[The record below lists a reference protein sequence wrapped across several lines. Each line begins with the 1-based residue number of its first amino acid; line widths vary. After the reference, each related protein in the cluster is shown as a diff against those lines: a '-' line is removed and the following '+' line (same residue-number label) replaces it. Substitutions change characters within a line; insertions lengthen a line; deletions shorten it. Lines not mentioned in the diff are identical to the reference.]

1 MTTTLTRPRNDP
13 LPDSLTLYLESVG
26 QHDLLTAAEEIELGQ
41 QIEEGRD
48 AAARL
53 ESQGRIPAA
62 EAVALR
68 RAVRRGE
75 EARER
80 FISAN
85 LRLVVANA
93 RRYAGAAGLDMG
105 DLVQEGNLGLMRAV
119 DKFEWRRGFKFSTYA
134 TWWIRQ
140 ALARAVAE
148 KGRLVRIPGQLH
160 DTLATIRGAA
170 SGLSARLGHPPSI
183 AEIAAET
190 GIDPGEVE
198 RALLVADEVSIDQ
211 PVGEDGALLGDF
223 ISDEDAE
230 DVSVLAENAEIS
242 LLLRRAVARLDER
255 EHRILTARY
264 GFLDDAVP
272 RTLEE
277 IGGEFGLTP
286 ERIRQIEKR
295 ALAKL
300 RHPAFGLREEDLVN

>member
-1 MTTTLTRPRNDP
+1 MTTTLKTRSDP
-13 LPDSLTLYLESVG
+13 LPDSITLYLESVG
-26 QHDLLTAAEEIELGQ
+26 RHDLLTAEEETTLAQ
-41 QIEEGRD
+41 AMEEGRR

-53 ESQGRIPAA
+53 QAA
-62 EAVALR
+62 GDGPSLAEGAALR
-68 RAVRRGE
+68 RAVRAGE
-75 EARER
+75 EARDR

-93 RRYAGAAGLDMG
+93 RRYAGAAGLDLG

-160 DTLATIRGAA
+160 ETLGTVRASAA
-170 SGLSARLGHPPSI
+170 GLRARLQRAPTTE
-183 AEIAAET
+183 EIAQES
-190 GIDPGEVE
+190 GVPVDEVA
-198 RALLVADEVSIDQ
+198 RALLVGDELSIDQ
-211 PVGEDGALLGDF
+211 PVGEDGALLADF

-230 DVSVLAENAEIS
+230 DVSNSVERAEVAA
-242 LLLRRAVARLDER
+242 LLREAVARLEER
-255 EHRILTARY
+255 EHHIIAARY
-264 GFLDDAVP
+264 GFLGDTVP

-277 IGGEFGLTP
+277 IGGDYGLTP

-295 ALAKL
+295 ALSKL
-300 RHPAFGLREEDLVN
+300 RHPAFGLRAEDLT

>member
-1 MTTTLTRPRNDP
+1 MQTTLKTRSDP
-13 LPDSLTLYLESVG
+13 LPDSITLYLESVG
-26 QHDLLTAAEEIELGQ
+26 RHDLLTAEEETTLAQ
-41 QIEEGRD
+41 AMEEGRR

-53 ESQGRIPAA
+53 AA
-62 EAVALR
+62 AGTSPDEAAGLR
-68 RAVRRGE
+68 RAVRAGE
-75 EARER
+75 EAREH

-148 KGRLVRIPGQLH
+148 KGRLVRLPGQLH
-160 DTLATIRGAA
+160 ETLGTVRGTAA
-170 SGLSARLGHPPSI
+170 NLRARLQRAPTTQEI
-183 AEIAAET
+183 AEESGVPT
-190 GIDPGEVE
+190 DEVA
-198 RALLVADEVSIDQ
+198 RALLVGDELSIDQ
-211 PVGEDGALLGDF
+211 PVGEDGALLADF

-230 DVSVLAENAEIS
+230 DVSNAVERAEVAD
-242 LLLRRAVARLDER
+242 LLREAVARLEER
-255 EHRILTARY
+255 EHHIIAARY
-264 GFLDDAVP
+264 GFLGDTVP

-277 IGGEFGLTP
+277 IGGDFGLTP

-295 ALAKL
+295 ALSKL
-300 RHPAFGLREEDLVN
+300 RHPAFGLRAEDLT

>member
-1 MTTTLTRPRNDP
+1 MTTTLKTRSDP
-13 LPDSLTLYLESVG
+13 LPDSITLYLESVG
-26 QHDLLTAAEEIELGQ
+26 RHDLLTAAEETTLAQ
-41 QIEEGRD
+41 AMEEGRR

-53 ESQGRIPAA
+53 AA
-62 EAVALR
+62 GGASPNEAAGLR
-68 RAVRRGE
+68 RAVRAGE
-75 EARER
+75 EARDR

-119 DKFEWRRGFKFSTYA
+119 DKFDWRRGFKFSTYA

-160 DTLATIRGAA
+160 ETLGTVRATAA
-170 SGLSARLGHPPSI
+170 NLRAHLQRAPTTEEI
-183 AEIAAET
+183 AEESGVPA
-190 GIDPGEVE
+190 DEVA
-198 RALLVADEVSIDQ
+198 RALLVGDELSIDQ
-211 PVGEDGALLGDF
+211 PVGEDGALLADF

-230 DVSVLAENAEIS
+230 DVSNSVERAEVAD
-242 LLLRRAVARLDER
+242 LLREAVARLEDR
-255 EHRILTARY
+255 EHHIIAARY
-264 GFLDDAVP
+264 GFLGDTVP

-277 IGGEFGLTP
+277 IGGDYGLTP

-295 ALAKL
+295 ALSKL
-300 RHPAFGLREEDLVN
+300 RHPSFGLRAEDLA

>member
-41 QIEEGRD
+41 QIEEGRH

-53 ESQGRIPAA
+53 ESGRPGSPAEAA
-62 EAVALR
+62 ELR
-68 RAVRRGE
+68 RALRRGE
-75 EARER
+75 EARDR

-160 DTLATIRGAA
+160 DTLSTIRGAA

-190 GIDPGEVE
+190 GIKPGEVE
-198 RALLVADEVSIDQ
+198 RALQVADEVSIDQ

-223 ISDEDAE
+223 ISDEDAQ
-230 DVSVLAENAEIS
+230 DVALAAENAEVAVM
-242 LLLRRAVARLDER
+242 LRQAVARLDER

-264 GFLDDAVP
+264 GFLDDSVP

-277 IGGEFGLTP
+277 IGSEFGLTP

-300 RHPAFGLREEDLVN
+300 RHPAFGLREEDLVD

>member
-1 MTTTLTRPRNDP
+1 MNTTLKTRSDP
-13 LPDSLTLYLESVG
+13 LPDSITLYLESVG
-26 QHDLLTAAEEIELGQ
+26 RHDLLTAEEETTLAQ
-41 QIEEGRD
+41 AMEEGRR

-53 ESQGRIPAA
+53 AA
-62 EAVALR
+62 AGTSPDEAAGLR
-68 RAVRRGE
+68 RAVRAGE
-75 EARER
+75 EAREH

-160 DTLATIRGAA
+160 ETLGTVRGTAA
-170 SGLSARLGHPPSI
+170 NLRARLQRAPTTEEI
-183 AEIAAET
+183 AEESGVPT
-190 GIDPGEVE
+190 DEVA
-198 RALLVADEVSIDQ
+198 RALLVGDELSIDQ
-211 PVGEDGALLGDF
+211 PVGEDGALLADF

-230 DVSVLAENAEIS
+230 DVSNAVERAEVAD
-242 LLLRRAVARLDER
+242 LLREAVARLEER
-255 EHRILTARY
+255 EHHIIAARY
-264 GFLDDAVP
+264 GFLGDTVP

-277 IGGEFGLTP
+277 IGGDFGLTP

-295 ALAKL
+295 ALSKL
-300 RHPAFGLREEDLVN
+300 RHPAFGLRAEDLT

>member
-1 MTTTLTRPRNDP
+1 MTTTLTRPRSDP

-41 QIEEGRD
+41 QIEEGRQ

-53 ESQGRIPAA
+53 ESGRAVPAA

-75 EARER
+75 EAREH

-190 GIDPGEVE
+190 GINPGEVE
-198 RALLVADEVSIDQ
+198 RALQVAEEVSIDQ

-230 DVSVLAENAEIS
+230 DVAAAAENAEIGV
-242 LLLRRAVARLDER
+242 LLRRAVARLDDR

-264 GFLDDAVP
+264 GFLGDSVP

>member
-1 MTTTLTRPRNDP
+1 MNTTLKTRSDP
-13 LPDSLTLYLESVG
+13 LPDPITLYLESVG
-26 QHDLLTAAEEIELGQ
+26 RHDLLTAEEETTLAQ
-41 QIEEGRD
+41 AMEEGRR

-53 ESQGRIPAA
+53 AA
-62 EAVALR
+62 AGTSPDEAAGLR
-68 RAVRRGE
+68 RAVRAGE
-75 EARER
+75 EAREH

-160 DTLATIRGAA
+160 ETLGTVRGTAA
-170 SGLSARLGHPPSI
+170 NLRARLQRAPTTQEI
-183 AEIAAET
+183 AEESGVPT
-190 GIDPGEVE
+190 DEVA
-198 RALLVADEVSIDQ
+198 RALLVGDELSIDQ
-211 PVGEDGALLGDF
+211 PVGEDGALLADF

-230 DVSVLAENAEIS
+230 DVSNAVERAEVAD
-242 LLLRRAVARLDER
+242 LLREAVARLEER
-255 EHRILTARY
+255 EHHIIAARY
-264 GFLDDAVP
+264 GFLGDTVP

-277 IGGEFGLTP
+277 IGGDFGLTP

-295 ALAKL
+295 ALSKL
-300 RHPAFGLREEDLVN
+300 RHPAFGLRAEDLT

>member
-1 MTTTLTRPRNDP
+1 MTTTLKTRSDP
-13 LPDSLTLYLESVG
+13 LPDSITLYLESVG
-26 QHDLLTAAEEIELGQ
+26 RHDLLTAEEETTLAQ
-41 QIEEGRD
+41 AMEEGRR

-53 ESQGRIPAA
+53 AA
-62 EAVALR
+62 EGGASPDEAVELR
-68 RAVRRGE
+68 RAVRAGE
-75 EARER
+75 EARDR

-160 DTLATIRGAA
+160 ETLGTVRASAA
-170 SGLSARLGHPPSI
+170 NLRARLQRAPTTEEI
-183 AEIAAET
+183 AEESGVPA
-190 GIDPGEVE
+190 DEVA
-198 RALLVADEVSIDQ
+198 RALLVGDELSIDQ
-211 PVGEDGALLGDF
+211 PVGEDGALLADF

-230 DVSVLAENAEIS
+230 DISDSVERAEVAG
-242 LLLRRAVARLDER
+242 LLREAVARLEER
-255 EHRILTARY
+255 EHHIIAARY
-264 GFLDDAVP
+264 GFLGDTAP

-277 IGGEFGLTP
+277 IGGDYGLTP

-295 ALAKL
+295 ALSKL
-300 RHPAFGLREEDLVN
+300 RHPAFGLRAEDLT

>member
-1 MTTTLTRPRNDP
+1 MTTTLKTRSDP
-13 LPDSLTLYLESVG
+13 LPDSITLYLESVG
-26 QHDLLTAAEEIELGQ
+26 RHDLLTAAEETTLAQ
-41 QIEEGRD
+41 AMEEGRR

-53 ESQGRIPAA
+53 AA
-62 EAVALR
+62 GGASPDEAAGLR
-68 RAVRRGE
+68 RAVRAGE
-75 EARER
+75 EARDR

-160 DTLATIRGAA
+160 ETLGTVRATAA
-170 SGLSARLGHPPSI
+170 NLRAHLQRAPTTEEI
-183 AEIAAET
+183 AEESGVPA
-190 GIDPGEVE
+190 DEVA
-198 RALLVADEVSIDQ
+198 RALLVGDELSIDQ
-211 PVGEDGALLGDF
+211 PVGEDGALLADF

-230 DVSVLAENAEIS
+230 DVSNSVERAEVAD
-242 LLLRRAVARLDER
+242 LLREAVARLEDR
-255 EHRILTARY
+255 EHHIIAARY
-264 GFLDDAVP
+264 GFLGDTVP

-277 IGGEFGLTP
+277 IGGDYGLTP

-295 ALAKL
+295 ALSKL
-300 RHPAFGLREEDLVN
+300 RHPSFGLRAEDLT

>member
-1 MTTTLTRPRNDP
+1 MTTTLTRPRNEP

-26 QHDLLTAAEEIELGQ
+26 HHDLLTAEEEIELGQ
-41 QIEEGRD
+41 QIEEGRR

-53 ESQGRIPAA
+53 EGSKPVPAA
-62 EAVALR
+62 EAPALR

-75 EARER
+75 EARDR

-160 DTLATIRGAA
+160 DTLGTIRGAM
-170 SGLSARLGHPPSI
+170 SGLSARLGHAPTT

-190 GIDPGEVE
+190 GIDPAEVQ
-198 RALLVADEVSIDQ
+198 RALSVADELSIDQ

-230 DVSVLAENAEIS
+230 EVSAEAEKAEVGD
-242 LLLRRAVARLDER
+242 LLRRAVARLDQR

-264 GFLDDAVP
+264 GFLEDSVP

-277 IGGEFGLTP
+277 IGDEFGLTP

-300 RHPAFGLREEDLVN
+300 RHPAFGLRRDDLVF

>member
-1 MTTTLTRPRNDP
+1 MTTTLKLRTDP
-13 LPDSLTLYLESVG
+13 IPDSVTLYLESVG
-26 QHDLLTAAEEIELGQ
+26 HHDLLTAEEETSLAQ
-41 QIEEGRD
+41 AMEEGRR

-53 ESQGRIPAA
+53 KAGDALPPVERIELERAA
-62 EAVALR
+62 RE
-68 RAVRRGE
+68 GE
-75 EARER
+75 EARDR

-105 DLVQEGNLGLMRAV
+105 DLIQEGNLGLMRAV

>member
-1 MTTTLTRPRNDP
+1 MTTTLTRPRTDP

-41 QIEEGRD
+41 QIEEGRQ
-48 AAARL
+48 ATARL
-53 ESQGRIPAA
+53 ESGPAVPPA

-119 DKFEWRRGFKFSTYA
+119 DKFDWRRGFKFSTYA

-190 GIDPGEVE
+190 GVAPGEVE
-198 RALLVADEVSIDQ
+198 RALQVADEVSIDQ
-211 PVGEDGALLGDF
+211 PVGEDGAMLGDF

-230 DVSVLAENAEIS
+230 DVAAAAENAEIGV
-242 LLLRRAVARLDER
+242 LLRRAVARLDER

-264 GFLDDAVP
+264 GFLDDTVP

>member
-1 MTTTLTRPRNDP
+1 
-13 LPDSLTLYLESVG
+13 VG
-26 QHDLLTAAEEIELGQ
+26 QHDLLNAAEEIELGQ
-41 QIEEGRD
+41 QIEEGRE
-48 AAARL
+48 AAALL
-53 ESQGRIPAA
+53 ESGRATPA
-62 EAVALR
+62 EAARLR
-68 RAVRRGE
+68 RAVRRGD

-93 RRYAGAAGLDMG
+93 RRYAGAAGLEMG

-160 DTLATIRGAA
+160 DTLGTIRGTAA
-170 SGLSARLGHPPSI
+170 GLSARLGHPPTV

-190 GIDPGEVE
+190 GIAPAEVE
-198 RALLVADEVSIDQ
+198 RALQVADEVSIDQ

-230 DVSVLAENAEIS
+230 DAATLAENAEIA
-242 LLLRRAVARLDER
+242 LMLRQAVARLDER

-264 GFLDDAVP
+264 GFLDDSVP

-277 IGGEFGLTP
+277 IGSEFGLTP

-300 RHPAFGLREEDLVN
+300 RHPAFGLREEDLVD

>member
-1 MTTTLTRPRNDP
+1 MTTTLKTRSDP
-13 LPDSLTLYLESVG
+13 LPDSITLYLESVG
-26 QHDLLTAAEEIELGQ
+26 RHDLLTAAEETTLAQ
-41 QIEEGRD
+41 AMEEGRR

-53 ESQGRIPAA
+53 AAGGASPDEAA
-62 EAVALR
+62 ELR
-68 RAVRRGE
+68 RAVRAGE
-75 EARER
+75 EARDR

-160 DTLATIRGAA
+160 ETLGTVRASAA
-170 SGLSARLGHPPSI
+170 NLRAHLQRAPTTEEI
-183 AEIAAET
+183 AEKSGVPA
-190 GIDPGEVE
+190 DEVA
-198 RALLVADEVSIDQ
+198 RALLAGDELSIGL
-211 PVGEDGALLGDF
+211 PVGEDGALLADF

-230 DVSVLAENAEIS
+230 DVSTS
-242 LLLRRAVARLDER
+242 VARAEG
-255 EHRILTARY
+255 AR
-264 GFLDDAVP
+264 
-272 RTLEE
+272 R
-277 IGGEFGLTP
+277 
-286 ERIRQIEKR
+286 
-295 ALAKL
+295 
-300 RHPAFGLREEDLVN
+300 

>member
-1 MTTTLTRPRNDP
+1 MTTTLTKPRTDP

-41 QIEEGRD
+41 QIEEGRQ

-53 ESQGRIPAA
+53 ESGRAVPPA
-62 EAVALR
+62 EAAVLR

-75 EARER
+75 AARER

-119 DKFEWRRGFKFSTYA
+119 DKFDWRRGFKFSTYA

-183 AEIAAET
+183 TEIAAET
-190 GIDPGEVE
+190 GVAPGEVE
-198 RALLVADEVSIDQ
+198 RALQVADEVSIDQ

-230 DVSVLAENAEIS
+230 DVAAAAENAEIGV
-242 LLLRRAVARLDER
+242 LLRRAVARLDER

-264 GFLDDAVP
+264 GFLDDTVP

>member
-1 MTTTLTRPRNDP
+1 MNTTLKTRSDP
-13 LPDSLTLYLESVG
+13 LPDSITLYLESVG
-26 QHDLLTAAEEIELGQ
+26 RHDLLTAEEETTLAQ
-41 QIEEGRD
+41 AMEEGRR

-53 ESQGRIPAA
+53 AA
-62 EAVALR
+62 AGTSPDEAAGLR
-68 RAVRRGE
+68 RAVRAGK
-75 EARER
+75 EAREH

-160 DTLATIRGAA
+160 ETLGTVRGTAA
-170 SGLSARLGHPPSI
+170 NLRARLQRAPTTQEI
-183 AEIAAET
+183 AEESGVPT
-190 GIDPGEVE
+190 DEVA
-198 RALLVADEVSIDQ
+198 RALLVGDELSIDQ
-211 PVGEDGALLGDF
+211 PVGEDGALLADF

-230 DVSVLAENAEIS
+230 DVSNAVERAEVAD
-242 LLLRRAVARLDER
+242 LLREAVARLEER
-255 EHRILTARY
+255 EHHIIAARY
-264 GFLDDAVP
+264 GFLGDTVP

-277 IGGEFGLTP
+277 IGGDFGLTP

-295 ALAKL
+295 ALSKL
-300 RHPAFGLREEDLVN
+300 RHPAFGLRAEDLT

>member
-1 MTTTLTRPRNDP
+1 MTTTLKPRTDP
-13 LPDSLTLYLESVG
+13 LPDSITLYLESVG
-26 QHDLLTAAEEIELGQ
+26 RHDLLTAEEETTLAQ
-41 QIEEGRD
+41 AMEEGRR

-53 ESQGRIPAA
+53 QAAGDRPSPA
-62 EAVALR
+62 EAAVLR
-68 RAVRRGE
+68 RSMRAGE
-75 EARER
+75 EARDR

-160 DTLATIRGAA
+160 ETLGTVRASAA
-170 SGLSARLGHPPSI
+170 GLRARLQRAPTTE
-183 AEIAAET
+183 EIAQESGVPAE
-190 GIDPGEVE
+190 EVA
-198 RALLVADEVSIDQ
+198 RALLVGDELSIDQ
-211 PVGEDGALLGDF
+211 PVGEDGALLADF

-230 DVSVLAENAEIS
+230 DVSNSVERAEVAG
-242 LLLRRAVARLDER
+242 LLREAVARLEER
-255 EHRILTARY
+255 EHRIIAARY
-264 GFLDDAVP
+264 GFLGDTAP

-277 IGGEFGLTP
+277 IGGDFGLTP

-295 ALAKL
+295 ALSKL
-300 RHPAFGLREEDLVN
+300 RHPSFGLRAEDLT

>member
-1 MTTTLTRPRNDP
+1 MTTTLRTRSDP
-13 LPDSLTLYLESVG
+13 VPDSVTLYLESVG
-26 QHDLLTAAEEIELGQ
+26 RHDLLTAEEEIALAQAME
-41 QIEEGRD
+41 
-48 AAARL
+48 
-53 ESQGRIPAA
+53 QGRRASARVESEESLPVA
-62 EAVALR
+62 EATKLR
-68 RAVRRGE
+68 RAVRAGE
-75 EARER
+75 EARDR

-93 RRYAGAAGLDMG
+93 RRYAGAAGLEMG

-160 DTLATIRGAA
+160 ETLGTVRAA
-170 SGLSARLGHPPSI
+170 AANLRARLQRAPSEEEI
-183 AEIAAET
+183 AEESGVPA
-190 GIDPGEVE
+190 DEVA
-198 RALLVADEVSIDQ
+198 RALLVGEELSIDQ
-211 PVGEDGALLGDF
+211 PVGEDGALLADF

-230 DVSVLAENAEIS
+230 DASTSVERAEAAA
-242 LLLRRAVARLDER
+242 LLREAVARLEER
-255 EHRILTARY
+255 EHRIIAARY
-264 GFLDDAVP
+264 GFLGDAVP

-277 IGGEFGLTP
+277 IGGDFGLTP

-295 ALAKL
+295 ALSKL
-300 RHPAFGLREEDLVN
+300 RHPSFGLRAEDLT

>member
-41 QIEEGRD
+41 QIEEGRE

-53 ESQGRIPAA
+53 DAGRVAPA

-75 EARER
+75 DARSR

-160 DTLATIRGAA
+160 DTLSTIRGAA
-170 SGLSARLGHPPSI
+170 AGLSARLGHPPTI

-190 GIDPGEVE
+190 GINPGEVE
-198 RALLVADEVSIDQ
+198 RALQVADEVSIDQ

-230 DVSVLAENAEIS
+230 DVATLAENAEIGM
-242 LLLRRAVARLDER
+242 LLRQAVARLDER
-255 EHRILTARY
+255 EHRIVTARY

>member
-1 MTTTLTRPRNDP
+1 MNTTLKTRSDP
-13 LPDSLTLYLESVG
+13 LPDSITLYLESVG
-26 QHDLLTAAEEIELGQ
+26 RHDLLTAEEETTLAQ
-41 QIEEGRD
+41 AMEEGRR

-53 ESQGRIPAA
+53 AA
-62 EAVALR
+62 AGTSPDEAAGLR
-68 RAVRRGE
+68 RAVRAGE
-75 EARER
+75 EAREH

-160 DTLATIRGAA
+160 ETLGTVRGTAA
-170 SGLSARLGHPPSI
+170 NLRARLQRAPTTQEI
-183 AEIAAET
+183 AEESGVPT
-190 GIDPGEVE
+190 DEVA
-198 RALLVADEVSIDQ
+198 RALLVGDELSIDQ
-211 PVGEDGALLGDF
+211 PVGEDGALLADF

-230 DVSVLAENAEIS
+230 DVSNAVERAEVAD
-242 LLLRRAVARLDER
+242 LLREAVARLEER
-255 EHRILTARY
+255 EHHIIAARY
-264 GFLDDAVP
+264 GFLGDTVP

-277 IGGEFGLTP
+277 IGGDFGLTP

-295 ALAKL
+295 ALSKL
-300 RHPAFGLREEDLVN
+300 RHPAFGLRAEDLT

>member
-1 MTTTLTRPRNDP
+1 MTTTLRTRTDP
-13 LPDSLTLYLESVG
+13 VPDSITLYLESVG
-26 QHDLLTAAEEIELGQ
+26 RHDLLSAEEEIALAQ
-41 QIEEGRD
+41 AMEEGRR

-53 ESQGRIPAA
+53 EAGETLADGETAELRQAMAAGR
-62 EAVALR
+62 
-68 RAVRRGE
+68 
-75 EARER
+75 EARDR

-160 DTLATIRGAA
+160 ETLGTVRAAAA
-170 SGLSARLGHPPSI
+170 SLRARLQRTPTTE
-183 AEIAAET
+183 EIAAES
-190 GIDPGEVE
+190 GVPAEEVE
-198 RALLVADEVSIDQ
+198 RALLVVDELSIDQ
-211 PVGEDGALLGDF
+211 PVGEDGALLADF

-230 DVSVLAENAEIS
+230 DVSHPVERAEVAAVLRE
-242 LLLRRAVARLDER
+242 AVDRLEER
-255 EHRILTARY
+255 EHRIIAARY
-264 GFLDDAVP
+264 GFLGDALP

-277 IGGEFGLTP
+277 IGGDFGLTP

-300 RHPAFGLREEDLVN
+300 RHPAFGLRAEDLT

>member
-1 MTTTLTRPRNDP
+1 MTTTLRTRTDP
-13 LPDSLTLYLESVG
+13 VPDSVTLYLESVG
-26 QHDLLTAAEEIELGQ
+26 RHDLLTAEEEIELAQ
-41 QIEEGRD
+41 AMEQGRR

-53 ESQGRIPAA
+53 ETGDALPPE
-62 EAVALR
+62 EAVELR
-68 RAVRRGE
+68 RTVRSGE
-75 EARER
+75 EARDR

-160 DTLATIRGAA
+160 ETLGTVRATAA
-170 SGLSARLGHPPSI
+170 GLRARLQRAPTTEEI
-183 AEIAAET
+183 AEESGVPA
-190 GIDPGEVE
+190 DEVA
-198 RALLVADEVSIDQ
+198 RALLVGDELSIDQ
-211 PVGEDGALLGDF
+211 PVGEDGALLADF

-230 DVSVLAENAEIS
+230 DVSNAVERAEVAT
-242 LLLRRAVARLDER
+242 LLREAVARLEER
-255 EHRILTARY
+255 EHRIIAARY
-264 GFLDDAVP
+264 GFLGDAAP

-277 IGGEFGLTP
+277 IGGDFGLTP

-295 ALAKL
+295 ALSKL
-300 RHPAFGLREEDLVN
+300 RHPSFGLRAEDLT

>member
-1 MTTTLTRPRNDP
+1 MTTTLKTRSDP
-13 LPDSLTLYLESVG
+13 LPDSITLYLESVG
-26 QHDLLTAAEEIELGQ
+26 RHDLLTAAEETTLAQ
-41 QIEEGRD
+41 AMEEGRR

-53 ESQGRIPAA
+53 AA
-62 EAVALR
+62 GGASPGEAAGLR
-68 RAVRRGE
+68 RAVRAGE
-75 EARER
+75 EARDR

-160 DTLATIRGAA
+160 ETLGTVRATTANLRAHLQRA
-170 SGLSARLGHPPSI
+170 PTTEEI
-183 AEIAAET
+183 AEESGVPA
-190 GIDPGEVE
+190 DEVA
-198 RALLVADEVSIDQ
+198 RALLVGDELSIDQ
-211 PVGEDGALLGDF
+211 PVGEDGALLADF

-230 DVSVLAENAEIS
+230 DVSNSVERAEVAD
-242 LLLRRAVARLDER
+242 LLREAVARLEDR
-255 EHRILTARY
+255 EHHIIAARY
-264 GFLDDAVP
+264 GFLGDTVP

-277 IGGEFGLTP
+277 IGGDYGLTP

-295 ALAKL
+295 ALSKL
-300 RHPAFGLREEDLVN
+300 RHPSFGLRAEDLT

>member
-1 MTTTLTRPRNDP
+1 MTTTLTRPRTDP

-26 QHDLLTAAEEIELGQ
+26 RHDLLTAAEEIELGQ
-41 QIEEGRD
+41 QIEEGRH

-53 ESQGRIPAA
+53 ESGRPGSPTGAA
-62 EAVALR
+62 ELR

-75 EARER
+75 EARDR

-198 RALLVADEVSIDQ
+198 RALRVADEVSIDQ

-230 DVSVLAENAEIS
+230 DVALAAENAEVS
-242 LLLRRAVARLDER
+242 VVLRRAVARLDDR

-264 GFLDDAVP
+264 GFLDDTVP

-277 IGGEFGLTP
+277 IGSEFGLTP

-300 RHPAFGLREEDLVN
+300 RHPAFGLREEDLVD

>member
-1 MTTTLTRPRNDP
+1 MTTTLRPRTDP
-13 LPDSLTLYLESVG
+13 IPDSVTLYLESVG
-26 QHDLLTAAEEIELGQ
+26 RHALLTAEEETALAQ
-41 QIEEGRD
+41 AMEEGRR

-53 ESQGRIPAA
+53 DGGGTLPPE
-62 EAVALR
+62 EAVELR
-68 RAVRRGE
+68 RR
-75 EARER
+75 AREGEDARDR

-93 RRYAGAAGLDMG
+93 RRYAGAAGLDLG
-105 DLVQEGNLGLMRAV
+105 DLIQEGNLGLMRAV

-160 DTLATIRGAA
+160 ETLGTVRAA
-170 SGLSARLGHPPSI
+170 AAGLRARLQRAPT
-183 AEIAAET
+183 AQEIAAESGVPT
-190 GIDPGEVE
+190 DEVE
-198 RALLVADEVSIDQ
+198 RALLVGEELSIDQ
-211 PVGEDGALLGDF
+211 PVGEDGALLADF

-230 DVSVLAENAEIS
+230 DVSNSVERAEVAA
-242 LLLRRAVARLDER
+242 LLREAVARLEER
-255 EHRILTARY
+255 EHRIIAARY
-264 GFLDDAVP
+264 GFLGDALP

-277 IGGEFGLTP
+277 IGGDFGLTP

-300 RHPAFGLREEDLVN
+300 RHPSFGLRAQDLT

>member
-1 MTTTLTRPRNDP
+1 MTTTLTRPRTDP

-41 QIEEGRD
+41 QIEEGRQ

-53 ESQGRIPAA
+53 ESGRAVPTA

-75 EARER
+75 EGRER

-119 DKFEWRRGFKFSTYA
+119 DKFDWRRGFKFSTYA

-183 AEIAAET
+183 TEIAAET
-190 GIDPGEVE
+190 GIAPGEVE
-198 RALLVADEVSIDQ
+198 RALQVADEVSIDQ

-230 DVSVLAENAEIS
+230 DVAAAAENAEIGV
-242 LLLRRAVARLDER
+242 LLRRAVARLDER

-264 GFLDDAVP
+264 GFLDDTVP

>member
-1 MTTTLTRPRNDP
+1 MTTTLKSRTDP
-13 LPDSLTLYLESVG
+13 LPDSITLYLESVG
-26 QHDLLTAAEEIELGQ
+26 RHDLLTAQEEIALAQ
-41 QIEEGRD
+41 AMDEGRR

-53 ESQGRIPAA
+53 EAEDHPSPEQAA
-62 EAVALR
+62 RLR
-68 RAVRRGE
+68 REVRAGE
-75 EARER
+75 EARDR

-160 DTLATIRGAA
+160 ETLGTVRAA
-170 SGLSARLGHPPSI
+170 AAGLRARLQRTPTTE
-183 AEIAAET
+183 EIAAET
-190 GIDPGEVE
+190 GIPADEVA
-198 RALLVADEVSIDQ
+198 RALLVGDELSIDQ
-211 PVGEDGALLGDF
+211 PVGEDGALLADF

-230 DVSVLAENAEIS
+230 DVSHTVERAEVAAVLRE
-242 LLLRRAVARLDER
+242 AVARLEER
-255 EHRILTARY
+255 EHRIIAARY
-264 GFLDDAVP
+264 GFLGDTVP

-277 IGGEFGLTP
+277 IGGDFGLTP

-295 ALAKL
+295 ALSKL
-300 RHPAFGLREEDLVN
+300 RHPAFGLRAEDLT

>member
-1 MTTTLTRPRNDP
+1 MTTTLKTRSDP
-13 LPDSLTLYLESVG
+13 LPDSITLYLESVG
-26 QHDLLTAAEEIELGQ
+26 RHDLLTAEEEIALAQ
-41 QIEEGRD
+41 AMEEGHR

-53 ESQGRIPAA
+53 EGGEHPSPEQAA
-62 EAVALR
+62 ELR
-68 RAVRRGE
+68 RAVRAGE
-75 EARER
+75 EARDR

-160 DTLATIRGAA
+160 ETLGTVRAA
-170 SGLSARLGHPPSI
+170 AAGLRARLQR
-183 AEIAAET
+183 AATTEEIAAET
-190 GIDPGEVE
+190 GIPTDEVA
-198 RALLVADEVSIDQ
+198 RALLVGDELSIDQ
-211 PVGEDGALLGDF
+211 PVGEDGALLADF

-230 DVSVLAENAEIS
+230 DVSHTVERAEVAAVLRE
-242 LLLRRAVARLDER
+242 AVARLEER
-255 EHRILTARY
+255 EHRIIAARY
-264 GFLDDAVP
+264 GFLGDTVP

-277 IGGEFGLTP
+277 IGGDFGLTP

-295 ALAKL
+295 ALSKL
-300 RHPAFGLREEDLVN
+300 RHPSFGLRAADLT

>member
-1 MTTTLTRPRNDP
+1 MTTTLRPRTDP
-13 LPDSLTLYLESVG
+13 VPDSITLYLESVG
-26 QHDLLTAAEEIELGQ
+26 RHDLLTAEEETALAQ
-41 QIEEGRD
+41 TMEEGRR

-53 ESQGRIPAA
+53 EAGPAVPPGEAA
-62 EAVALR
+62 ELR
-68 RAVRRGE
+68 RTMRAGE
-75 EARER
+75 DARDR

-105 DLVQEGNLGLMRAV
+105 DLIQEGNLGLMRAV

-160 DTLATIRGAA
+160 ETLGTVRAA
-170 SGLSARLGHPPSI
+170 AAGLRARLQRTPTTE
-183 AEIAAET
+183 EIAAES
-190 GIDPGEVE
+190 GVPADEVE
-198 RALLVADEVSIDQ
+198 RALLVGDELSIDQ
-211 PVGEDGALLGDF
+211 PVGDDGALLADF

-230 DVSVLAENAEIS
+230 DVSNPVERAEVAA
-242 LLLRRAVARLDER
+242 LLRDAVARLEER
-255 EHRILTARY
+255 EHRIIAARY
-264 GFLDDAVP
+264 GFLGDALP

-277 IGGEFGLTP
+277 IGGDFGLTP

-300 RHPAFGLREEDLVN
+300 RHPSFGLRAEDLT